1 MTHVTHQILLNSL
14 ATNKIALEKC
24 VRNNDVSLWR
34 KYSQIWQKWVKNF
47 PCNWIILNHA
57 FKIAGLLDPSG
68 YSNNKNIK
76 LTVIMMIFVNT
87 QYYNYQISVMYFRLN
102 NNQIYRYSF
111 PNHNNF
117 TTQNY
122 KSNSLSI
129 SYLFLLA
136 N

>member
-1 MTHVTHQILLNSL
+1 
-14 ATNKIALEKC
+14 
-24 VRNNDVSLWR
+24 
-34 KYSQIWQKWVKNF
+34 
-47 PCNWIILNHA
+47 
-57 FKIAGLLDPSG
+57 
-68 YSNNKNIK
+68 
-76 LTVIMMIFVNT
+76 MMIFVNT

-111 PNHNNF
+111 PNYNNF